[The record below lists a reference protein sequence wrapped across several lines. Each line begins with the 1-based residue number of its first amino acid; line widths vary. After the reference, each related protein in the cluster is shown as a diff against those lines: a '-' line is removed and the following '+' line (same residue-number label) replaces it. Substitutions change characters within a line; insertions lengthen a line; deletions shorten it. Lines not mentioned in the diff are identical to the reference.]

1 MRHADG
7 SFMKQKITLLLLLT
21 MLVTAIAGCGKKA
34 ETAAEETKTE
44 ATAETTAE
52 TTEVTTTGLSA
63 RNFKAADYVTL
74 GDYKGLTVEAAA
86 VEAVTDED
94 VENYISYI
102 LSYYKEEVE
111 ITDRA
116 AQTGDIV
123 HVLSVGKTLDGTEF
137 DNSGETGY
145 DVEIG
150 GTGYIEGYAEGLEGA
165 NIGDVVELNLT
176 FPADYSATE
185 LAGQEAIFTLTVE
198 SIKQSVEAELNDE
211 FVVKLDTEN
220 GSDYKTV
227 DGFRAG
233 VRTMLEEYAQETY
246 DNTVAA
252 AVLEQV
258 STAATFQELPAD
270 LITYFKD
277 SITSYYNSE
286 ATYYGTDLET
296 YMSTYYGVTL
306 EDFNKEVVTMA
317 ETSAKE
323 ELICQLIGELEG
335 ITVADEDLNTR
346 LAEDVKAAG
355 LTTNEEYLGS
365 TDIEDY
371 RAYLVKLDVLKFLV
385 KNAVV
390 TEPVVEEAATTDT
403 ATTDATTTD
412 GN

>member
-1 MRHADG
+1 
-7 SFMKQKITLLLLLT
+7 MKQKITLLLLLT

-34 ETAAEETKTE
+34 ETAAETETST
-44 ATAETTAE
+44 ETTTE
-52 TTEVTTTGLSA
+52 TTTTGLSA

-74 GDYKGLTVEAAA
+74 GNYKGFEVEAAA
-86 VEAVTDED
+86 LEAVTDED

-102 LSYYKEEVE
+102 LSYYTEEVE

-123 HVLSVGKTLDGTEF
+123 HVLSVGKTLDGEEF

-165 NIGDVVELNLT
+165 SIGDVVELNLT
-176 FPADYSATE
+176 FPEDYSATD

-198 SIKQSVEAELNDE
+198 SIKQSVAAELNDE
-211 FVVKLDTEN
+211 LIVRMDTEN

-233 VRTMLEEYAQETY
+233 VRTMLEEYAQSTY

-252 AVLEQV
+252 AVLDQISAE
-258 STAATFQELPAD
+258 ATFQELPAD
-270 LITYFKD
+270 LLTYFKD
-277 SITSYYNSE
+277 SITSYYTSE
-286 ATYYGTDLET
+286 AAYYGTDLET
-296 YMSTYYGVTL
+296 YMSTYFGITL
-306 EDFNKEVVTMA
+306 DAFNTEVLTMA
-317 ETSAKE
+317 ATSAKE
-323 ELICQLIGELEG
+323 ELICQLIAELEN
-335 ITVADEDLNTR
+335 ITVSDEDMNAR
-346 LAEDVKAAG
+346 LDEDVKAAG
-355 LTTNEEYLGS
+355 LTTKEEYLGT

-371 RAYLVKLDVLKFLV
+371 RAYLVKLDVLQFLIE
-385 KNAVV
+385 NAVV
-390 TEPVVEEAATTDT
+390 VEPVVDET
-403 ATTDATTTD
+403 ATTEETTTDEATTEEATEETTTD

>member
-227 DGFRAG
+227 DGF
-233 VRTMLEEYAQETY
+233 EQ
-246 DNTVAA
+246 
-252 AVLEQV
+252 VLEPC
-258 STAATFQELPAD
+258 L
-270 LITYFKD
+270 K
-277 SITSYYNSE
+277 N
-286 ATYYGTDLET
+286 
-296 YMSTYYGVTL
+296 TL
-306 EDFNKEVVTMA
+306 RKLM
-317 ETSAKE
+317 
-323 ELICQLIGELEG
+323 II
-335 ITVADEDLNTR
+335 R
-346 LAEDVKAAG
+346 LQQQC
-355 LTTNEEYLGS
+355 
-365 TDIEDY
+365 
-371 RAYLVKLDVLKFLV
+371 
-385 KNAVV
+385 
-390 TEPVVEEAATTDT
+390 
-403 ATTDATTTD
+403 
-412 GN
+412 

>member
-1 MRHADG
+1 
-7 SFMKQKITLLLLLT
+7 MKQKITLLLLLT
-21 MLVTAIAGCGKKA
+21 MLVTVIAGCGKKA
-34 ETAAEETKTE
+34 ETETET
-44 ATAETTAE
+44 ETTTE

-63 RNFKAADYVTL
+63 RNFKAAEYVTL
-74 GDYKGLTVEAAA
+74 GNYKGFEVEAAA
-86 VEAVTDED
+86 LEAVTDED

-102 LSYYKEEVE
+102 LSYYTEEVE

-123 HVLSVGKTLDGTEF
+123 HVLSVGKTLDGEEF

-165 NIGDVVELNLT
+165 SIGDVVELNLT

-198 SIKQSVEAELNDE
+198 SIKQSVIAELNDE
-211 FVVKLDTEN
+211 LIVRMDTEN

-227 DGFRAG
+227 DGFRTG
-233 VRTMLEEYAQETY
+233 VRTMLEEYAQSSY

-252 AVLEQV
+252 AVLDQISAE
-258 STAATFQELPAD
+258 ATFQELPAD
-270 LITYFKD
+270 LLTYYRD
-277 SITSYYNSE
+277 SITSYYTSE
-286 ATYYGTDLET
+286 AAYYGADLET
-296 YMSTYYGVTL
+296 YMSTNFGITMDV
-306 EDFNKEVVTMA
+306 FNTEIETMA
-317 ETSAKE
+317 ATSAKE
-323 ELICQLIGELEG
+323 ELICQLIAELEK
-335 ITVADEDLNTR
+335 ITVSDEDMDAR

-355 LTTNEEYLGS
+355 LTTKEEYLGT

-371 RAYLVKLDVLKFLV
+371 RAYLVKLDVLQFLI

-390 TEPVVEEAATTDT
+390 VEPVVEETTT
-403 ATTDATTTD
+403 EETTTEETTTEETTTEETTTEETTTD

>member
-1 MRHADG
+1 
-7 SFMKQKITLLLLLT
+7 MKQKITLLLLLT

-34 ETAAEETKTE
+34 ETAAETST
-44 ATAETTAE
+44 ETTTE

-74 GDYKGLTVEAAA
+74 GNYKGFEVEAAA
-86 VEAVTDED
+86 LEAVTDED

-102 LSYYKEEVE
+102 LSYYTEEVE

-123 HVLSVGKTLDGTEF
+123 HVLSVGKTLDGEEF

-150 GTGYIEGYAEGLEGA
+150 GAGYIEGYAEGLEGA
-165 NIGDVVELNLT
+165 SIGDVVELNLT

-198 SIKQSVEAELNDE
+198 SIKQSVAAELNDE
-211 FVVKLDTEN
+211 LIVRMDTEN

-233 VRTMLEEYAQETY
+233 VRTMLEEYAQSTY

-252 AVLEQV
+252 AVLDQISAE
-258 STAATFQELPAD
+258 ATFQELPAD
-270 LITYFKD
+270 LLTYFRD
-277 SITSYYNSE
+277 SITSYYTSE
-286 ATYYGTDLET
+286 AAYYGTDLET
-296 YMSTYYGVTL
+296 YMSTNFGITM
-306 EDFNKEVVTMA
+306 EAFNTEIETMA
-317 ETSAKE
+317 DTSAKE
-323 ELICQLIGELEG
+323 ELICQLIAELEN
-335 ITVADEDLNTR
+335 ITVSDEDMNAR
-346 LAEDVKAAG
+346 LDEDVKAAG
-355 LTTNEEYLGS
+355 LTTKEEYLGT

-371 RAYLVKLDVLKFLV
+371 RAYLVKLDVLQFLIE
-385 KNAVV
+385 NAVV
-390 TEPVVEEAATTDT
+390 VEPVVDET
-403 ATTDATTTD
+403 ATTEETTTEEATTEEATEETTEETTTD